1 MEEGQ
6 KMNIKYTELNEDYKY
21 KKTVQSQKHTD
32 QQIYIPLDKHERNA
46 EDKPK

>member
-21 KKTVQSQKHTD
+21 KKTVQS
-32 QQIYIPLDKHERNA
+32 
-46 EDKPK
+46 